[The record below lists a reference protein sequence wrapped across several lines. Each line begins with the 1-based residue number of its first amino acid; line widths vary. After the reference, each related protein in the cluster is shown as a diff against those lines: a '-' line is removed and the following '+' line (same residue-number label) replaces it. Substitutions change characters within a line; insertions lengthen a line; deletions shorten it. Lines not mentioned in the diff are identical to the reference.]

1 MLIGLDFDNTIA
13 NYDSVFREICFQ
25 YDLLE
30 DGWQG
35 TKKELK
41 QVILSLPKG
50 EETWMRIQGKVYGEF
65 MHKAELMPG
74 IANFLHH
81 CKIKEIPICVISHKT
96 EYGHFD
102 DKKISLRNEAMKWMG
117 EKNLFNKSYFSL
129 TKDKVFFSSTRKEKV
144 KKISTI
150 GCSHFI
156 DDLVEVFE
164 EPHFPQDTK
173 RILLDTSCQDNNKKL
188 SVFNNWTDI
197 NNVLL
202 GKQNL
207 SLVENLVTAI
217 TQSLPDYVKAI
228 KGGGNSQIYKISLK
242 SKPYVLKIYPD
253 LLLDPRPRLETE
265 YTALDFLH
273 QRNIRIVPKPEIK
286 NKDFNSGIYSWVEG
300 KEISTVSMGKMKQ
313 CVLFVNKLKE
323 INDVRFENFNL
334 ASEACLSGKVLKQQI
349 ITRLNNL
356 NKAGDSDKDL
366 KNFINKTF
374 QPLFEKV
381 NQKYFSRWPVSSAD
395 KNLNKKHLI
404 LSPSDFG
411 LHNALID
418 QDNKITFL
426 DFDYFG
432 WDDPV
437 KLTSDF
443 YWHPGMKLQES
454 HRMFWLDS
462 MISIFSGK
470 DSHFE
475 KRLESALPCYALRW
489 ILILLNEFLEKEQKR
504 REYARLT
511 QACNWEEVKKSQLIK
526 ALDLSSSLKRY
537 IEKN

>member
-13 NYDSVFREICFQ
+13 NYDSVFKEISFQ

-41 QVILSLPKG
+41 QIILSLPKG
-50 EETWMRIQGKVYGEF
+50 EETWMKIQGKVYGEF

-74 IANFLHH
+74 VANFLFH

-144 KKISTI
+144 EKILTI

-156 DDLVEVFE
+156 DDLIEVFE
-164 EPHFPQDTK
+164 EPHFPKDTK
-173 RILLDTSCQDNNKKL
+173 KILLDASCKNSNKQL
-188 SVFNNWTDI
+188 SVFDNWTDI
-197 NNVLL
+197 NNALL
-202 GKQNL
+202 GEQHL
-207 SLVENLVTAI
+207 SLIENLVTAI
-217 TQSLPDYVKAI
+217 TKSSPDYVKAI
-228 KGGGNSQIYKISLK
+228 KGGGNSQIYKISLQ

-286 NKDFNSGIYSWVEG
+286 NKDFNAGIYSWVEG
-300 KEISTVSMGKMKQ
+300 KEISTVSMGKIKK
-313 CVLFVNKLKE
+313 CVLFVTKLQE

-334 ASEACLSGKVLKQQI
+334 ASEACLSGETLKQQI

-356 NKAGDSDKDL
+356 NKVDDSDKNL
-366 KNFINKTF
+366 NNFINRTF

-381 NQKYFSRWPVSSAD
+381 DQKYFSRWPVSSAE

-443 YWHPGMKLQES
+443 YWHPGMKLREN

-462 MISIFSGK
+462 MISIFSGE
-470 DSHFE
+470 DPHFE
-475 KRLESALPCYALRW
+475 KRLESALPFYALRW
-489 ILILLNEFLEKEQKR
+489 ILIILNEFLEKEQKR

>member
-13 NYDSVFREICFQ
+13 NYDSVFKEISFQ

-41 QVILSLPKG
+41 QIILSLPKG
-50 EETWMRIQGKVYGEF
+50 EETWMKIQGKVYGEF

-74 IANFLHH
+74 VANFLFH

-102 DKKISLRNEAMKWMG
+102 DKKISLRNEAIKWMG

-197 NNVLL
+197 NNTLL
-202 GKQNL
+202 GKKDL
-207 SLVENLVTAI
+207 FLMENLVRAI
-217 TQSLPDYVKAI
+217 TQSSPDYVKVI

-242 SKPYVLKIYPD
+242 SQPYVLKIYPD

-273 QRNIRIVPKPEIK
+273 QRNIRIIPKPEIK

-300 KEISTVSMGKMKQ
+300 KEISTVSMGKIKK
-313 CVLFVNKLKE
+313 CILFVNKLKE
-323 INDVRFENFNL
+323 INDVRFENFNF
-334 ASEACLSGKVLKQQI
+334 ASEACLSGEALKQQI

-356 NKAGDSDKDL
+356 NKVDDSDKDL
-366 KNFINKTF
+366 NNFINRTF
-374 QPLFEKV
+374 QPLFKTV
-381 NQKYFSRWPVSSAD
+381 DQKYFSRWPVSSTD

-443 YWHPGMKLQES
+443 YWHPGMKLREN

-462 MISIFSGK
+462 MISIFSGE
-470 DSHFE
+470 DPHFE
-475 KRLESALPCYALRW
+475 KRLESALPFYALRW
-489 ILILLNEFLEKEQKR
+489 ILIILNEFLEKEQKR

>member
-13 NYDSVFREICFQ
+13 NYDSVFKEISFQ

-41 QVILSLPKG
+41 QIILALPKG
-50 EETWMRIQGKVYGEF
+50 EETWMKIQGKVYGEF

-74 IANFLHH
+74 VANFLFH

-102 DKKISLRNEAMKWMG
+102 EKKISLRDEAMKWMG

-129 TKDKVFFSSTRKEKV
+129 TKDQVFFSNTRKQKV
-144 KKISTI
+144 EKISTI

-164 EPHFPQDTK
+164 EPHFPKDTK
-173 RILLDTSCQDNNKKL
+173 KILLDASCQDSKKKP

-197 NNVLL
+197 NNTLL
-202 GKQNL
+202 GEQNL
-207 SLVENLVTAI
+207 FLIENLVTAI
-217 TQSLPDYVKAI
+217 TQSSPDYVKVI

-242 SKPYVLKIYPD
+242 SEPYVLKIYPD
-253 LLLDPRPRLETE
+253 LLLDARPRLETE

-300 KEISTVSMGKMKQ
+300 KNISTVSMGEIKQ
-313 CVLFVNKLKE
+313 CVLFVKKLKE
-323 INDVRFENFNL
+323 IKDVRFENFNL
-334 ASEACLSGKVLKQQI
+334 ASEACLSGEVLKQQI
-349 ITRLNNL
+349 TTRLNNL
-356 NKAGDSDKDL
+356 NKAADSDKNL
-366 KNFINKTF
+366 KNFINETF

-381 NQKYFSRWPVSSAD
+381 NQKYFSGWPNSSAN

-411 LHNALID
+411 LHNALLD

-443 YWHPGMKLQES
+443 YWHPGMKLQEN
-454 HRMFWLDS
+454 HKIFWLDS
-462 MISIFSGK
+462 MISIFTLK
-470 DSHFE
+470 DPHFE
-475 KRLESALPCYALRW
+475 KRLESALPFYALRW
-489 ILILLNEFLEKEQKR
+489 ILILLNEFLEKERKR
-504 REYARLT
+504 RKHARLT
-511 QACNWEEVKKSQLIK
+511 QVYDWEEVKKSQLIK

-537 IEKN
+537 IE